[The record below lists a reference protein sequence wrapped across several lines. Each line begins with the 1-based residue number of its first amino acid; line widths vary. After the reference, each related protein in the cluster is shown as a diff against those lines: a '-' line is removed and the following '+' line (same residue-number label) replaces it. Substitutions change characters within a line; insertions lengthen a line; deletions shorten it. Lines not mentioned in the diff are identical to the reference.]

1 MKLPFL
7 SFLRDA
13 AKTFYKNLRYMK
25 WIFSMPHPK
34 PDAKKTHGPL
44 TYWIRLLIPF
54 CCCPLLILLMPP
66 ANSLQGQESSQ
77 TPPEIGQ
84 RAPDFELPLVG
95 QNKFLNLR
103 DEYRDGPVVVIVL
116 RGYPG
121 YQCPLCKNQFNAVV
135 NRAKALA
142 SETDR
147 VVLVYPGNT
156 DQLAKQAKRF
166 LGSRKLPHPV
176 TMVHDDNMQM
186 VKNWGLRWQARN
198 QTAYPATF
206 VVDQNGRIAWKK
218 VSTSQAGRSTV
229 EEILRE
235 LRKL

>member
-1 MKLPFL
+1 M
-7 SFLRDA
+7 
-13 AKTFYKNLRYMK
+13 
-25 WIFSMPHPK
+25 MP
-34 PDAKKTHGPL
+34 T
-44 TYWIRLLIPF
+44 
-54 CCCPLLILLMPP
+54 
-66 ANSLQGQESSQ
+66 ANSLPGQEASQ

-218 VSTSQAGRSTV
+218 ISTSQAGRSTV

>member
-1 MKLPFL
+1 
-7 SFLRDA
+7 
-13 AKTFYKNLRYMK
+13 
-25 WIFSMPHPK
+25 MPHPK
-34 PDAKKTHGPL
+34 PDAKKKRGLLP
-44 TYWIRLLIPF
+44 YWVRLLIT
-54 CCCPLLILLMPP
+54 CWCPLLI
-66 ANSLQGQESSQ
+66 SLTPTAKSVPGQELSQ
-77 TPPEIGQ
+77 TQPDIGQ
-84 RAPDFELPLVG
+84 RAPAFELPLAG
-95 QNKFLNLR
+95 QKQFLNLR

-135 NRAKALA
+135 NRSKALA
-142 SETDR
+142 SETNR

-156 DQLAKQAKRF
+156 DQLAKHAKRF
-166 LGSRKLPHPV
+166 LGSRKLPHPITV
-176 TMVHDDNMQM
+176 VYDDNMQM
-186 VKNWGLRWQARN
+186 VKNWGLLWKARN